1 MRIKLADGLI
11 AQNILVVLLIIF
23 ILLLPSFAGRII
35 LGLPF
40 LLFFPGYTL
49 ILALFPKK
57 DQIGNIE
64 RLALSFGLSIAT
76 VPLIG
81 LILNY
86 TPIGITLHST
96 LFSITGFIFI
106 VSVIAWFRR
115 RGLDGADRISIN
127 INLKIPAWG
136 ETRLDRTLS
145 VIMVMI
151 IIASIGILAY
161 AIANPK
167 VGEKFSEFY
176 ILNLDGQASD
186 YPTNILIGE
195 EASVLLGVVNHEQET
210 VDYLVTIVVSQSI
223 YSELQVLSIAND
235 DKWEQVVSFSASSS
249 GDDQKIEFLLYKD
262 SQEEVYHSLHLWVD
276 VK

>member
-11 AQNILVVLLIIF
+11 AQSILVVLLIIF

-106 VSVIAWFRR
+106 ISVIAWFRR
-115 RGLDGADRISIN
+115 RRLNEVDRFSVNIN
-127 INLKIPAWG
+127 IKIPSWG

-145 VIMVMI
+145 IIMVMI
-151 IIASIGILAY
+151 ILASIGVLAY
-161 AIANPK
+161 TIASPK

-176 ILNLDGQASD
+176 VLNLDGQASD
-186 YPTNILIGE
+186 YPTDILVGE
-195 EASVLLGVVNHEQET
+195 EASVLLGLVNHEQET
-210 VDYLVTIVVSQSI
+210 VDYLIVVVVNQST
-223 YSELQVLSIAND
+223 YSELQVLSLAND
-235 DKWEQVVSFSASSS
+235 EKWEQVVTFSANIA
-249 GDDQKIEFLLYKD
+249 GDNQKVEFLLYTD
-262 SQEEVYHSLHLWVD
+262 SQEEVYRSLHLWVD